1 MYFWFFWL
9 FQILTEEITPTLTKL
24 KEVRTINVFQQDSD
38 RPQLKEKILE
48 AEYMYL
54 QVQITNFQNFCTV
67 YPENNFKI
75 IKIMNLHYDVQSFHC
90 RFLYTLGKSLGL
102 NGLHVY
108 IFWHTWQIGA
118 I

>member
-38 RPQLKEKILE
+38 PPQLKEKILE

-54 QVQITNFQNFCTV
+54 QVQITNFQSLISALYTQ
-67 YPENNFKI
+67 KI
-75 IKIMNLHYDVQSFHC
+75 ILK
-90 RFLYTLGKSLGL
+90 
-102 NGLHVY
+102 
-108 IFWHTWQIGA
+108 
-118 I
+118 